1 VNNQKLS
8 IAVSLMLGGIYG
20 LQVYAD
26 EKAIQAA
33 LIASIY
39 ITLLSLV
46 IFRVLIRLTTT
57 QQQPKENLVRE
68 KSEDTNRKKVTRI
81 NPQYYSPGVA
91 LNRFAP
97 SSDTV
102 VIGVGCAG
110 INTLNH
116 LLSSDLMH
124 DMDSVAID
132 TDLQKIHSST
142 ADCSIFIG
150 DQKDRVAEL
159 VDNSMGQLVLAFR
172 HAENVVVFAGLGGK
186 TGTIAA
192 PMISKEAKRAGAAVH
207 FAAIEP
213 FLAEGRPKLSSS
225 LDTLNQLKGKLDSV
239 ISLSNEDLNRV
250 FSPDEKFAHSLSAGH
265 EALSRVVATLKSP
278 VTIH

>member
-1 VNNQKLS
+1 MHSHKLS
-8 IAVSLMLGGIYG
+8 IAVSLILGGIYG
-20 LQVYAD
+20 LQVYTD

-46 IFRVLIRLTTT
+46 IFHMLLRLTATR
-57 QQQPKENLVRE
+57 QKPKENLALDKNE
-68 KSEDTNRKKVTRI
+68 HTKRKKVARI
-81 NPQYYSPGVA
+81 NPQFYSPEVA
-91 LNRFAP
+91 LKRFTP
-97 SSDTV
+97 SNDTV
-102 VIGVGCAG
+102 AIGVGCAG

-116 LLSSDLMH
+116 IIGSGLMH

-150 DQKDRVAEL
+150 DQKDRIAEL
-159 VDNSMGQLVLAFR
+159 VCNAMGQLVLAFR

-192 PMISKEAKRAGAAVH
+192 PMISMEAKRAGAVVH
-207 FAAIEP
+207 FVAIEP
-213 FLAEGRPKLSSS
+213 FLVEGRPKLNFS

-239 ISLSNEDLNRV
+239 VSLSNEDLSKA
-250 FSPDEKFAHSLSAGH
+250 FSPDDEFANSLSVGH
-265 EALSRVVATLKSP
+265 EVLSRVVAALKSP